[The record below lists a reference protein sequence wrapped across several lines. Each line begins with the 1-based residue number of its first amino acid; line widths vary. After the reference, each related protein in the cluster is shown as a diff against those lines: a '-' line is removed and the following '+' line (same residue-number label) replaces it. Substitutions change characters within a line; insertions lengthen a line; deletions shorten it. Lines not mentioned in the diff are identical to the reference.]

1 MIKKGVTVEH
11 LRTYLLKLPAF
22 ACTADDKKNTLLA
35 GVKAELKEADTIHK
49 IFDLIGEEYTTFLN
63 YDVFNFIYDK
73 YCPDME
79 HEDLKY
85 PEYLRAYINQHNI
98 KEFFEINPKLEK
110 CTAAYKKLQFKLDIE
125 PTCKIAKIV
134 DLEPKIAS
142 ILGVKP
148 SALRLV
154 SVEEGC
160 VIVTFLVPA
169 FVADAILPADKK
181 MTTDEA
187 IALRALSVL
196 WVQCGDYREEVNVE
210 ELKKSTRMVSSTTYD
225 SGGHESLQYCNLNQC
240 LVPLVAQDEQGPPG
254 IGCKNCHQVTQVP
267 ERGGADIPSEF
278 EIQVSISISTRKSIG
293 FCCSHAE
300 EELKLYCETCSELIC
315 FKCAIRGGGHQNHRY
330 KDLNKVFGKCEKEI
344 LSSLEPVKEQV
355 SIMKKALEQLKTCSG
370 EISDKQEAIERNIH
384 GSFTRLRV
392 KLTDRETELIGQ
404 LHQMTQSKL
413 KSLAVQIDQIET
425 TLAQFNTH
433 IHFVSES
440 LKTGNEGEV
449 VMAKSCTVKQL
460 KELHTQFQPDSLKP
474 VTSADM
480 KFSYLENFASL
491 CGEYGQILTL
501 DSPDPSKCHARAVVG
516 GKSTFSLIFEGSRSR
531 DLMKTLECE
540 LVSEITHA
548 RASCSIERRS
558 QVQYEVSYQP
568 TVKGK
573 HQIHVTIGGQHI
585 RGSPFSVSVKST
597 IEKLGFP
604 ILTLGGVLG
613 PVGMAIGRG
622 NLVVTIVGRGCIS
635 VFSPSGE
642 NLQLFSRY
650 GSGRGE
656 CQNPLG
662 VAIDGEGSILVVD
675 SGNHRIQKFTADG
688 HFLATVGTKGTE
700 PLQFSHPSGIA
711 FNASNNKMYVVDSGN
726 HCVQVLNS
734 NLTFHQ
740 DFGRKGHGKGQFSE
754 PCGIACDSTGRVYV
768 ADSLNHRIQV
778 FSAHGSFLKMFGKYG
793 QGRGEL
799 NLPYFIALGVSSDTV
814 YISETGNHRI
824 SVFTLEGHFMISFGQ
839 RGEGPG
845 EFDFPCGL
853 AVDDHGVVYVCDGE
867 NSRVQVF

>member
-1 MIKKGVTVEH
+1 MNESIAMAAQVLEV
-11 LRTYLLKLPAF
+11 
-22 ACTADDKKNTLLA
+22 
-35 GVKAELKEADTIHK
+35 
-49 IFDLIGEEYTTFLN
+49 LN
-63 YDVFNFIYDK
+63 
-73 YCPDME
+73 E
-79 HEDLKY
+79 QL
-85 PEYLRAYINQHNI
+85 
-98 KEFFEINPKLEK
+98 K
-110 CTAAYKKLQFKLDIE
+110 CTICLDTYSDPKVLHCLHAYCR
-125 PTCKIAKIV
+125 P
-134 DLEPKIAS
+134 
-142 ILGVKP
+142 
-148 SALRLV
+148 
-154 SVEEGC
+154 
-160 VIVTFLVPA
+160 
-169 FVADAILPADKK
+169 
-181 MTTDEA
+181 
-187 IALRALSVL
+187 
-196 WVQCGDYREEVNVE
+196 
-210 ELKKSTRMVSSTTYD
+210 
-225 SGGHESLQYCNLNQC
+225 C
-240 LVPLVAQDEQGPPG
+240 LVPLVAREEQGPLG
-254 IGCKNCHQVTQVP
+254 ITCPTCRQVTPIP
-267 ERGGADIPSEF
+267 ERGVADLPSALHIKPLLD
-278 EIQVSISISTRKSIG
+278 IQESVSISTRKSIG

-300 EELKLYCETCSELIC
+300 EEVKLYCEKCSELIC

-344 LSSLEPVKEQV
+344 LSSLDPVKEQV
-355 SIMKKALEQLKTCSG
+355 SIMKKALEQLKKCSV
-370 EISDKQEAIERNIH
+370 EISDQREVIERNIH
-384 GSFTRLRV
+384 GSFTRLREILIV
-392 KLTDRETELIGQ
+392 RETELIGQ

-449 VMAKSCTVKQL
+449 VLAKSCTVKQL
-460 KELHTQFQPDSLKP
+460 KELNTRFQPDSLKP

-480 KFSYLENFASL
+480 DFLCLASFASM
-491 CGEYGQILTL
+491 CVEYGQVVAL
-501 DSPDPSKCHARAVVG
+501 DSPDPSKCHATGKGVRAAVVG
-516 GKSTFSLIFEGSRSR
+516 GKSTFSLTFEGSRSR

-540 LVSEITHA
+540 LMSEVTRA

-558 QVQYEVSYQP
+558 RVQYEVSYQP

-573 HQIHVTIGGQHI
+573 HQIRVTIGGQHI

-597 IEKLGFP
+597 IEKLGIP

-613 PVGMAIGRG
+613 PVGMAIGLRG
-622 NLVVTIVGRGCIS
+622 NLVVTEVGRGCIS

-650 GSGRGE
+650 GSGQGE
-656 CQNPLG
+656 CQNPHG
-662 VAIDGEGSILVVD
+662 VAIDGEGNILVAD

-688 HFLATVGTKGTE
+688 HFLATVGTRGTA

-711 FNASNNKMYVVDSGN
+711 FNASNNKVYVVDSGN

-734 NLTFHQ
+734 NLTFYQ

-754 PCGIACDSTGRVYV
+754 PCGITCDSTGRVYV

-778 FSAHGSFLKMFGKYG
+778 FSAHGGFLRTFGKYG

-799 NLPYFIALGVSSDTV
+799 NVPYYIALGVSSDRV
-814 YISETGNHRI
+814 YISETGNHRV
-824 SVFTLEGHFMISFGQ
+824 SVFTLEGHFVTSFGR
-839 RGEGPG
+839 RGVGPG